1 MLVTRNIFLLALL
14 LWRAAGFHSMMRS
27 LLRMSLSEQSAA
39 HHEEQFKLFGAASMG
54 SWKGIQTG
62 YAVADSMVEDWVYT
76 EVSVLKDSDSGEL
89 VHTNGFVAG
98 EIRADCEVC
107 YDSERLQSKI
117 MGRYLSGKLPNIRC
131 CANSVLRGPAPTR
144 VGLSAELLLFHP
156 DAQADMRIRV
166 LLAYKFLADADI
178 NGLGKVP
185 SALALS
191 DVLIVRERREQRP
204 LKLDENPDALWR
216 PVDQPAS
223 SSSSSDFE
231 FEIVAAKSRPVF
243 AQRATFR
250 LADSVLIE
258 EGGFPQSPL
267 RLPAPPSEPG
277 GDADIQT
284 ADVYSRAF
292 PGEIS
297 IEAGEIVY
305 AGLESRVRVTWSPHR
320 EEGAVYCA
328 EVAFSALETVEVQ
341 DVGLRVSPP
350 RLSSFVV
357 SST

>member
-1 MLVTRNIFLLALL
+1 
-14 LWRAAGFHSMMRS
+14 
-27 LLRMSLSEQSAA
+27 
-39 HHEEQFKLFGAASMG
+39 MG

-76 EVSVLKDSDSGEL
+76 EVSVLKDSQSGEL
-89 VHTNGFVAG
+89 VHTNGFVTG
-98 EIRADCEVC
+98 EVRADCEVC
-107 YDSERLQSKI
+107 FDSERLQSKVV
-117 MGRYLSGKLPNIRC
+117 GRYVAGKLPNIRC

-144 VGLSAELLLFHP
+144 VGLSAELLLHHP
-156 DAQADMRIRV
+156 DAQSDMRIRV
-166 LLAYKFLADADI
+166 LMAYKFLADADI
-178 NGLGKVP
+178 DGLGKVP

-191 DVLIVRERREQRP
+191 DVIIVRERREQRP

-216 PVDQPAS
+216 PVLIDKPES
-223 SSSSSDFE
+223 SSSAFDY
-231 FEIVAAKSRPVF
+231 EIVAAKSRPVF

-250 LADSVLIE
+250 PAESVLLE

-267 RLPAPPSEPG
+267 RLPAPSAETGAP
-277 GDADIQT
+277 DAEIQT
-284 ADVYSRAF
+284 ADVYSRGF

-305 AGLESRVRVTWSPHR
+305 AGLESRFRVTWRPQPSQQ
-320 EEGAVYCA
+320 EEGVVYCA
-328 EVAFSALETVEVQ
+328 EIGFSALETVEVQ

-357 SST
+357 CSSGA